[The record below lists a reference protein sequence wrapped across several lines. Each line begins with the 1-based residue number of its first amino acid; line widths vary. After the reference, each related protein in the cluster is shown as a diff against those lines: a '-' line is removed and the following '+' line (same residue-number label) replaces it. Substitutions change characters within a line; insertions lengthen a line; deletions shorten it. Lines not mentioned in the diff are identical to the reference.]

1 MQEGG
6 FQAGF
11 QGRSNKKPNAKVK
24 KKWLLF
30 FFLFLFFM
38 FYIKYS
44 VFICFLLSIHP
55 CSSSKG
61 SHLFSFFY
69 VYIVF

>member
-24 KKWLLF
+24 KKCTFF
-30 FFLFLFFM
+30 FFLFLYVLYKIFRVYLFF
-38 FYIKYS
+38 IINS
-44 VFICFLLSIHP
+44 SLL
-55 CSSSKG
+55 
-61 SHLFSFFY
+61 FFKR
-69 VYIVF
+69 